1 MAKLEHRPNDNA
13 ISTNFG
19 WQDKTT
25 GELLVSAVGA
35 FANPEAIVDRPNIP
49 ITTTTAT
56 PKAVKG
62 KTDSKQEDSKEN
74 SLKE

>member
-1 MAKLEHRPNDNA
+1 MAVNKLEHRPNDNA

-49 ITTTTAT
+49 ITTTAAT
-56 PKAVKG
+56 PKAG
-62 KTDSKQEDSKEN
+62 KVKQEASKEN
-74 SLKE
+74 SPKE